1 VTAQI
6 AVGGVRTVYAR
17 TGDLFAWAC
26 VAVLVIA
33 LGAAAVLGSDLAFL
47 VFAKIE
53 I

>member
-17 TGDLFAWAC
+17 TGDLF
-26 VAVLVIA
+26 VIA